1 MCIVT
6 KIGNGA
12 DWAAV
17 ERGGYKGQNGGE
29 NGEGRGANARNKS
42 LPRDRGRDLKLVD
55 RAAEG
60 ALRLADLSIDHI
72 G

>member
-1 MCIVT
+1 MAKNEVLSSS
-6 KIGNGA
+6 IGRRWREG
-12 DWAAV
+12 DT
-17 ERGGYKGQNGGE
+17 KGQNGGE